1 MSISDKV
8 KSGYWSISTQKHLK
22 VFKSEATGLSQ
33 LGNLNLTGKVGR
45 FLGVIRG
52 NGQITDMNKLELM
65 ANSVGINNKLELLKI
80 VLPELESASDKRI
93 ELMRDTIGNI
103 TGIAEYVY
111 DNPTVLGISG
121 QVFENQHPTDVERI
135 VIRTMDETKKIP
147 YAQSHL
153 IQLLIQQGFSERDV
167 SLSIALQN
175 NFKLIRVLNK
185 MKNREPIISNEYVW
199 GDNHEKIAMAVSGL
213 NMFEKDTL
221 REIIDSIQNF
231 QGFPLEKIAPEASN
245 LLLMAKKTGMIN
257 PTTIVSTRGFQKDF
271 GFSTNLLQP
280 EQYNNDI
287 LDDVKLLLASIRF
300 GENYTPYSTIND
312 PEKFLSKLIQ
322 YGDIG
327 PHDAN
332 ATDYTLLEKKG
343 IVRVVR
349 KQKFNSYYGTYRTGP
364 CLELI
369 RTDVAK
375 EALNIIKNPNYTMNN
390 DAEITDF
397 GSMMDVGIFVTPE
410 EERMN
415 MAEMPETLKEI
426 EEHTLR
432 VLRGENI

>member
-1 MSISDKV
+1 MSVNDNV

-22 VFKSEATGLSQ
+22 VFKSEAPGLSQ

-52 NGQITDMNKLELM
+52 NGQITDLNKLELM
-65 ANSVGINNKLELLKI
+65 ANSVGINNRAELLKI

-93 ELMRDTIGNI
+93 ELMRDTVGAI

-121 QVFENQHPTDVERI
+121 QVFENQNPTDVERI
-135 VIRTMDETKKIP
+135 VIKTMDETKKIP
-147 YAQSHL
+147 YSQSHL
-153 IQLLIQQGFSERDV
+153 IQILTEQGFNERDV
-167 SLSIALQN
+167 SMSLALQN
-175 NFKLIRVLNK
+175 NFKLIRVLDK
-185 MKNREPIISNEYVW
+185 MRNREPIISNEYVW

-213 NMFEKDTL
+213 SMFDKDTL
-221 REIIDSIQNF
+221 RDIIDAIQNF
-231 QGFPLEKIAPEASN
+231 QGFPLEKMAPAASD
-245 LLLMAKKTGMIN
+245 LLSLAKKTGMIN
-257 PTTIVSTRGFQKDF
+257 PTTIVSTRGLQKDF
-271 GFSTNLLQP
+271 GFSSNLIQP

-287 LDDVKLLLASIRF
+287 LDDVKLFLASIRF

-312 PEKFLSKLIQ
+312 PEKFLSRLIQ

-343 IVRVVR
+343 IVKVVT
-349 KQKFNSYYGTYRTGP
+349 KQKYNSYYGTYRTGP

-375 EALNIIKNPNYTMNN
+375 EALNIIRNPNYSMNN

-397 GSMMDVGIFVTPE
+397 GSMMDVGLFITPE
-410 EERMN
+410 EERMR
-415 MAEMPETLKEI
+415 MAEMPETMKEI
-426 EEHTLR
+426 EEYTLR